1 MFPAG
6 SFFIAP
12 CSCCMAPSVPV
23 RTPVGFPVSI
33 YSPQFLLPL
42 ESFPLCQ
49 HWHLFQTPGFLVV
62 FTREA
67 WRLVGCSVER
77 GAVDWWVWVIRQE
90 PLCTSQRPRQRP
102 GPSLLGVHLGQPTEW
117 DAWAEAAVLGGLGS
131 PEPALGRGLG
141 TRGVGEPRAC
151 AAQGARRSAAHP
163 PQGLLPQQ
171 ALWVPWGSG
180 PALVTWCGR
189 RRSCTLCPVTW

>member
-23 RTPVGFPVSI
+23 RTPVGFPVFI

-77 GAVDWWVWVIRQE
+77 GAIDWWVWVIRQE
-90 PLCTSQRPRQRP
+90 PLCTSQRPWQRP
-102 GPSLLGVHLGQPTEW
+102 GPSLLGVPLGQPTEW
-117 DAWAEAAVLGGLGS
+117 DAWAEAVVLGRSGS
-131 PEPALGRGLG
+131 PEPALHRGLSG
-141 TRGVGEPRAC
+141 S
-151 AAQGARRSAAHP
+151 SAAGAASP
-163 PQGLLPQQ
+163 TSSLGPLGLGACPGHLEWQ
-171 ALWVPWGSG
+171 AAVLHAVPSHLIS
-180 PALVTWCGR
+180 P
-189 RRSCTLCPVTW
+189 